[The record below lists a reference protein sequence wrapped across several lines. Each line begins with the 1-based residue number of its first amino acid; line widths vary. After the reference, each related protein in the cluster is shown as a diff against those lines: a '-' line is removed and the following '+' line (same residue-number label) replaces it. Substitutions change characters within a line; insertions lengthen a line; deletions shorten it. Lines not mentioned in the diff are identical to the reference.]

1 VLNEN
6 TAKGLLIKPYV
17 TNRHLRRTNFIVLYV
32 QCSREDIPLAYN
44 TCVAESMTMG
54 EVVKVKTDRKW
65 GQPTHGAGKIR
76 ASTDARRSL
85 ILMPN
90 SCA

>member
-1 VLNEN
+1 MLNEN

-17 TNRHLRRTNFIVLYV
+17 TNRHLHRTNFIVLYV

-65 GQPTHGAGKIR
+65 VNLPVELVK
-76 ASTDARRSL
+76 SVPV
-85 ILMPN
+85 LMPDDR
-90 SCA
+90 